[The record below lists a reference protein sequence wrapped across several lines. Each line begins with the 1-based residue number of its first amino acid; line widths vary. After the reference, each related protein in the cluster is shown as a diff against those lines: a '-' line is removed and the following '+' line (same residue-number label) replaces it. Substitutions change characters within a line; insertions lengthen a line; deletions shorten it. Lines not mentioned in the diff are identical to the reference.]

1 MVGGD
6 AVPQVVEIAGAMPS
20 PRKILSTFQRH
31 KLAVG
36 L

>member
-1 MVGGD
+1 M
-6 AVPQVVEIAGAMPS
+6 PQVVEIVGVMPS
-20 PRKILSTFQRH
+20 PRKILSTFQSH

>member
-1 MVGGD
+1 M
-6 AVPQVVEIAGAMPS
+6 PQVVEIVGAMPS
-20 PRKILSTFQRH
+20 PRKILSTFQPH